1 MVSGHVT
8 TKNGKLYIILNYID
22 NDKKR
27 QQKWIKTGLSARGN
41 KRKAEE
47 MLELYREHYDI
58 EQQKLV
64 YPNENSSQ
72 KDRIKN
78 EPINEAANILFGDYL
93 IEWLEG
99 LKNTLEISTY
109 AGYKAKIQNI
119 IAPYF
124 NKRGITLANINAKV
138 IDEFYSDELT
148 RVTSSTVIRYHANI
162 RKALEDAYR
171 NDLIPCNYAD
181 KAHRPK
187 KTEHVS
193 KYYTVSELLKL
204 FELVKGTKIEFP
216 VLMAGYYGLRR
227 EEIVG
232 LKWENVNF
240 EEKTIT
246 ICHTITEYC
255 LNGKMQIQAKDRC
268 KTKKSIRTL
277 PLLAEIEKLLLEI
290 KSKEEFY
297 KDMFGSSY
305 ITLYNSYI
313 YKEPNGELIR
323 PGYITDHFR
332 NYVMK
337 KYNLKKIRF
346 HDLRHTC
353 ATMLRRE
360 GVSIGDIQKWLG
372 HSQITTTENL
382 YAHFEY
388 QMHLRSAN
396 SITNA
401 LKNG

>member
-1 MVSGHVT
+1 
-8 TKNGKLYIILNYID
+8 
-22 NDKKR
+22 
-27 QQKWIKTGLSARGN
+27 
-41 KRKAEE
+41 
-47 MLELYREHYDI
+47 MLL
-58 EQQKLV
+58 LGFFGFSS
-64 YPNENSSQ
+64 NS
-72 KDRIKN
+72 
-78 EPINEAANILFGDYL
+78 L
-93 IEWLEG
+93 IEL
-99 LKNTLEISTY
+99 SSF
-109 AGYKAKIQNI
+109 KII
-119 IAPYF
+119 RP
-124 NKRGITLANINAKV
+124 KRLA
-138 IDEFYSDELT
+138 SS

-290 KSKEEFY
+290 KDKIFTCYLFY
-297 KDMFGSSY
+297 FVF
-305 ITLYNSYI
+305 
-313 YKEPNGELIR
+313 
-323 PGYITDHFR
+323 HF
-332 NYVMK
+332 
-337 KYNLKKIRF
+337 
-346 HDLRHTC
+346 
-353 ATMLRRE
+353 
-360 GVSIGDIQKWLG
+360 
-372 HSQITTTENL
+372 
-382 YAHFEY
+382 
-388 QMHLRSAN
+388 HLH
-396 SITNA
+396 
-401 LKNG
+401 